1 MLSRGGFGRNRA
13 IPPTQSSEGV
23 FLKLRGAETLKVFVC
38 APLALTT
45 FEVCLRMRKGDSAPA
60 DRADFSMT
68 ISMGFER
75 GAYVALLATRARR
88 KTAHKQ
94 RALWRGTP
102 VQSSESDGK

>member
-60 DRADFSMT
+60 DPTDSFSRLS
-68 ISMGFER
+68 I
-75 GAYVALLATRARR
+75 AVP
-88 KTAHKQ
+88 AHTFFI
-94 RALWRGTP
+94 LP
-102 VQSSESDGK
+102 